1 VTLDSLL
8 AVLPFG
14 LVVLA
19 GLGLSVRNF
28 RRHGRSARVA
38 LVGYLLA
45 AVWVWMV
52 VAVFCLWRVVPRTSF
67 WGNMHSSLGPVFQL
81 IDHVVLPA
89 GYALLTWAVFA
100 GRRPA
105 AGGRA

>member
-1 VTLDSLL
+1 MTLDSLL

-14 LVVLA
+14 LGLLV

-28 RRHGRSARVA
+28 RRHGRPARVA

-45 AVWVWMV
+45 AVWVWSV
-52 VAVFCLWRVVPRTSF
+52 VAVFCLWRVVPRTPF
-67 WGNMHSSLGPVFQL
+67 WDNVHGSLSPVFQF
-81 IDHVVLPA
+81 IDHAMLPI
-89 GYALLTWAVFA
+89 GYALLAWAVFA

-105 AGGRA
+105 TGGRS

>member
-1 VTLDSLL
+1 MTLDSLL

-14 LVVLA
+14 LVVLV

-28 RRHGRSARVA
+28 RRHGRPARVA

-52 VAVFCLWRVVPRTSF
+52 VAVFCLWRVVPRTPF
-67 WGNMHSSLGPVFQL
+67 WDDLHLRLEPVFQM
-81 IDHVVLPA
+81 IDQIALPV
-89 GYALLTWAVFA
+89 GYALLAWSVFA
-100 GRRPA
+100 GRQPA
-105 AGGRA
+105 TGGRA